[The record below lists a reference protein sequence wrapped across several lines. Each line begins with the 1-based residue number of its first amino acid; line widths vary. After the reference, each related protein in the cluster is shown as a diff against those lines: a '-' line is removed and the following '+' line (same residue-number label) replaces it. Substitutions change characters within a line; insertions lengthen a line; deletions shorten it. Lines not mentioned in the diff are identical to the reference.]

1 MVTKKWI
8 SAHIKD
14 IAMIYGRIGFRG
26 YTKQDIVKP
35 GFGAISL
42 SPSNIKDGRVTYTPA
57 TYISWE
63 KYDESPEIKLTN
75 GDVVLVKTGSTFGK
89 TAYIDRLPCPTTL
102 NPQIVVFKSIA
113 IHPQLFSYFMAS
125 DQIQKQIRAVIVGG
139 AIPTL
144 SQEQVYAFDL
154 IYPPDREEQTVI
166 AEALSDVDSLI
177 SSLQKLIEKK
187 KAIKQGAMQE
197 LLTGKKRLPGFRGE
211 WEKGQLG
218 DICDIVNGGTPA
230 TSISEFWHGKILWCT
245 PTDITSCTTKYIYN
259 TESKITESGL
269 KSSSATLLPKGAL
282 LLCSRATIG
291 EVRIAGNEICT
302 NQGFKSLVAHES
314 ICNEW
319 LYYMVHIL
327 RYKMMER
334 AIGSTFL
341 EISKKDL
348 SELDIAVPT
357 FPEQCAIAQVLSDMD
372 DEIEQVEKKLA
383 KYRQIKQGMM
393 QELLT
398 GRIRL
403 I

>member
-1 MVTKKWI
+1 M
-8 SAHIKD
+8 
-14 IAMIYGRIGFRG
+14 
-26 YTKQDIVKP
+26 
-35 GFGAISL
+35 
-42 SPSNIKDGRVTYTPA
+42 
-57 TYISWE
+57 
-63 KYDESPEIKLTN
+63 
-75 GDVVLVKTGSTFGK
+75 
-89 TAYIDRLPCPTTL
+89 
-102 NPQIVVFKSIA
+102 
-113 IHPQLFSYFMAS
+113 
-125 DQIQKQIRAVIVGG
+125 
-139 AIPTL
+139 
-144 SQEQVYAFDL
+144 
-154 IYPPDREEQTVI
+154 
-166 AEALSDVDSLI
+166 
-177 SSLQKLIEKK
+177 
-187 KAIKQGAMQE
+187 
-197 LLTGKKRLPGFRGE
+197 
-211 WEKGQLG
+211 
-218 DICDIVNGGTPA
+218 
-230 TSISEFWHGKILWCT
+230 
-245 PTDITSCTTKYIYN
+245 
-259 TESKITESGL
+259 
-269 KSSSATLLPKGAL
+269 
-282 LLCSRATIG
+282 LCSRATIG